1 VDPRLY
7 SLPRTEADLV
17 MRITPFDEPEVLP
30 RPLANLTAGIRLVD
44 LGTEPPSRETRIGY
58 HRDLK
63 RLPRLRAL
71 LDLILERI
79 ALAPA

>member
-7 SLPRTEADLV
+7 SLPRTEAELV

-44 LGTEPPSRETRIGY
+44 LGMEPPSRETWIGY

-63 RLPRLRAL
+63 RLLCPWAL

>member
-1 VDPRLY
+1 M
-7 SLPRTEADLV
+7 RT
-17 MRITPFDEPEVLP
+17 TPFDEPEVLP

-44 LGTEPPSRETRIGY
+44 LGTELPSRETWIGY